1 MSIINLN
8 ILREEKP
15 YFIVV
20 SDEGPASS
28 PKQHPDFASAYDE
41 SLRLAKLH
49 PNVKFGVFEY
59 KGHAIGSKPKKT
71 TTRWINVYNKML
83 PVWHN
88 TKESAKDGCSF
99 GKGKTDPDLI
109 GTYPVETEVPSETT
123 VRFNTFTKPLF
134 QRPHPSGFW
143 PLYTYPQ
150 DPKF

>member
-28 PKQHPDFASAYDE
+28 PKQHPDFASAYEE

-59 KGHAIGSKPKKT
+59 KGHAVGSKPKKT
-71 TTRWINVYNKML
+71 KTEWFFVYKSGRLLSQFYGTEERARQMSL
-83 PVWHN
+83 
-88 TKESAKDGCSF
+88 DGA
-99 GKGKTDPDLI
+99 GKVSELVLGGP
-109 GTYPVETEVPSETT
+109 YPVETEVPAETT
-123 VRFNTFTKPLF
+123 VRFKKP
-134 QRPHPSGFW
+134 QFW
-143 PLYTYPQ
+143 PCYPSQ
-150 DPKF
+150 NNSMF